1 MGPTRQSFLRSVTAV
16 LIAAYLHLASPLPS
30 SAQVHTPGGSPL
42 RTVRVGI
49 YQNPPKIYTDE
60 AGRPAGIFIDLL
72 SEIAIRERWTLV
84 YVPGDWPSCLSDLE
98 RGRIDLLPDVAYS
111 RERDERL
118 DFHEIPALESWS
130 QVYARPS
137 ASVTGLSDLGGRR
150 VALLEGAIQNQGFQR
165 MMDGFDFQ
173 VQILLCKSYEEAF
186 LRTAEGK
193 ADVAVAN
200 HFFGDRSYRSYG
212 LVKTPIV
219 FDPATLFFATAQG
232 RNAGL
237 LKAVDRDLRDWKND
251 PDSPYYRILAKRMDR
266 PPRPLVPG
274 YVAWALAV
282 AFSALLLAAGI
293 ILLLR
298 FQVRLRT
305 RNLEQAY
312 GKLRE
317 SEKALGDKLREI
329 EQVFATMPAALIYAD
344 IQRRIIRVNPAFVR
358 VFGYSP
364 EEVLGRNTEFLYER
378 KEDYEEQ
385 GRLRFNPGAAPS
397 DDPYEVRF
405 RRKNGEVF
413 TGEGVSAA
421 LRDGEGRKV
430 TGLMSLIRDVTEIR
444 RMESQ
449 LEQARKMESVARL
462 ASGVAHDFNNMLSV
476 IINYTQM
483 AMDRAD
489 PAQPLH
495 AELSEVM
502 AAAQK
507 SADITRQLLALARM
521 QGASPRT
528 LDLNRTV
535 EGMLGTLRGL
545 VGEDIELVWAP
556 AADPVRVRLDPGQFA
571 QILSNL
577 CVNARDAIADSGRIV
592 VETRST
598 VLDGESCTGHPGCK
612 PGSYGVLS
620 VADNGRGMDRHTLE
634 HLFEPFFTTKEI
646 GRGTGL
652 GLATVDDIV
661 RQNGGFIDVHSRIG
675 EGTVFSIY
683 LPVRKDAVVE
693 APAVPADELPKSQGE
708 RVLLVEGES
717 SVLNVCRMMLE
728 KLGYGVLTAGT
739 PKAALELAG
748 KHAGEWQLLVADVI
762 MPGMSGRELA
772 ERLKAHSPG
781 LKVLFC
787 SGYSAEVIAH
797 RGWAGKDAHF
807 IQKPFTLRDLAEKVR
822 EALDPG

>member
-1 MGPTRQSFLRSVTAV
+1 
-16 LIAAYLHLASPLPS
+16 
-30 SAQVHTPGGSPL
+30 
-42 RTVRVGI
+42 
-49 YQNPPKIYTDE
+49 
-60 AGRPAGIFIDLL
+60 
-72 SEIAIRERWTLV
+72 
-84 YVPGDWPSCLSDLE
+84 
-98 RGRIDLLPDVAYS
+98 
-111 RERDERL
+111 
-118 DFHEIPALESWS
+118 
-130 QVYARPS
+130 
-137 ASVTGLSDLGGRR
+137 
-150 VALLEGAIQNQGFQR
+150 
-165 MMDGFDFQ
+165 
-173 VQILLCKSYEEAF
+173 
-186 LRTAEGK
+186 
-193 ADVAVAN
+193 
-200 HFFGDRSYRSYG
+200 
-212 LVKTPIV
+212 
-219 FDPATLFFATAQG
+219 
-232 RNAGL
+232 
-237 LKAVDRDLRDWKND
+237 
-251 PDSPYYRILAKRMDR
+251 
-266 PPRPLVPG
+266 
-274 YVAWALAV
+274 
-282 AFSALLLAAGI
+282 
-293 ILLLR
+293 
-298 FQVRLRT
+298 
-305 RNLEQAY
+305 
-312 GKLRE
+312 
-317 SEKALGDKLREI
+317 
-329 EQVFATMPAALIYAD
+329 
-344 IQRRIIRVNPAFVR
+344 
-358 VFGYSP
+358 
-364 EEVLGRNTEFLYER
+364 
-378 KEDYEEQ
+378 
-385 GRLRFNPGAAPS
+385 
-397 DDPYEVRF
+397 
-405 RRKNGEVF
+405 
-413 TGEGVSAA
+413 
-421 LRDGEGRKV
+421 
-430 TGLMSLIRDVTEIR
+430 
-444 RMESQ
+444 MESQ